1 MHSVIAAATLA
12 NALATLPAEHPAV
25 AALVGAG
32 LVIGLVIG
40 LTGMGGGAL
49 LTPVMVLMFGVS
61 PAAAVSS
68 DVVVSLLI
76 KPFGAAVHRKAGT
89 IHWGIVRWLTTGS
102 IPGALAGT
110 ALAHSFL
117 SGHDGALRVAIG
129 VTLLVAGGLMVRRLL
144 RRGDAHR
151 TQQDVAPP
159 LMGCS
164 TEDSTPIPPFTARTR
179 PIIVRPLPT
188 TAVGFVGGIFVGATS
203 VGSGSL
209 IMALLLGLYPML
221 RASHLVGTDLAQ
233 AVPLVAAAAVA
244 HLFLGDVNTALV
256 FPLVAGAI
264 PGVIV
269 GGVLSSRVAETWV
282 RPAIATVLIGSGLKL
297 VNVL

>member
-1 MHSVIAAATLA
+1 MHSVNAAAMLA
-12 NALATLPAEHPAV
+12 NTLATLPAEHPAV
-25 AALVGAG
+25 IGLVGAG
-32 LVIGLVIG
+32 LIIGLVIG

-49 LTPVMVLMFGVS
+49 LTPVMVLVFGVS

-102 IPGALAGT
+102 VPGALAGT

-117 SGHDGALRVAIG
+117 AGHDANLRIAIG

-144 RRGDAHR
+144 QRGDAHR
-151 TQQDVAPP
+151 GHQDESTNQQ
-159 LMGCS
+159 
-164 TEDSTPIPPFTARTR
+164 R

-188 TAVGFVGGIFVGATS
+188 TLVGFLGGIFVGATS

-244 HLFLGDVNTALV
+244 HLLIGDVNTALV
-256 FPLVAGAI
+256 FPLVVGAI
-264 PGVIV
+264 PGVLV
-269 GGVLSSRVAETWV
+269 GGVLSSRVAEGWV

-297 VNVL
+297 VNII